1 MCVIWGMKGENMDGL
16 KGYRDQI
23 QERIDRLEKME
34 PVFEA
39 MREALD
45 KARIWA
51 IHASTGGKVNWVE
64 INSQLATVKALAD
77 KVSRGK

>member
-1 MCVIWGMKGENMDGL
+1 MDGL
-16 KGYRDQI
+16 KSYRDQI

-34 PVFEA
+34 PAFEA

-51 IHASTGGKVNWVE
+51 IHASAGGKVDWLDVS
-64 INSQLATVKALAD
+64 SQLAFVKALAD